1 MNRIK
6 TSQIRDFYSVV
17 NAFKDN
23 GVTIKFLPDMSKI
36 LVVAGSYTFI
46 EDFNLLYF
54 DYKSLCLLI
63 NKKITTLNGGVS
75 IKDLMSK
82 FNDI

>member
-6 TSQIRDFYSVV
+6 TSQIRDFYSVI

-36 LVVAGSYTFI
+36 MVVASPYTFI
-46 EDFNLLYF
+46 EDFNLGYF
-54 DYKSLCLLI
+54 DYKSLCVFI
-63 NKKITTLNGGVS
+63 NKKITALNGGVP

-82 FNDI
+82 FKDI